1 MPETLRAPPV
11 SRGRSPEFDTAAPRY
26 ERVPLK
32 KLLAGLRAFD
42 RAVPLKDSASPV
54 YWSSPS

>member
-11 SRGRSPEFDTAAPRY
+11 RRGRSPEFDTAEPKY

-32 KLLAGLRAFD
+32 KLLDGFSAFE

-54 YWSSPS
+54 NWSSPS